1 MEFPVTQIKFL
12 LLVHQKDLDSS
23 GFVVN
28 QEKSN
33 WLPRRI
39 GEWLGLIINTIQMVF
54 QVPASKTS
62 KLKKLLGDAILT
74 RKCTFREIAKFA
86 SS

>member
-1 MEFPVTQIKFL
+1 MA
-12 LLVHQKDLDSS
+12 HQKDLDSS

-39 GEWLGLIINTIQMVF
+39 GEWLGLIINTYYLVHKSRLWDRGVIDWYLVLSRVLITLNNF
-54 QVPASKTS
+54 FPDV
-62 KLKKLLGDAILT
+62 LKHGI
-74 RKCTFREIAKFA
+74 
-86 SS
+86 